1 MNKKNLAIIM
11 TALPIGAIGASQAAV
26 AEETSIF
33 EPVIVTAQKR
43 EQSIYDVP
51 VAISA
56 FSPDTIERQGI
67 TDLIDIGKFVP
78 NLNVTGF
85 SAGQT
90 SSSNPFIRGIGLQ

>member
-1 MNKKNLAIIM
+1 MNKKNLALIISAM
-11 TALPIGAIGASQAAV
+11 PLGAIGVSQLAV
-26 AEETSIF
+26 AAEGSESIF

-67 TDLIDIGKFVP
+67 ATRMADGC
-78 NLNVTGF
+78 
-85 SAGQT
+85 
-90 SSSNPFIRGIGLQ
+90 R